1 MFFTGVRISNSEVIC
16 VYLKTEKI
24 SKYIKVSKPGFS
36 LLVKGIK
43 TKERGEKLE

>member
-1 MFFTGVRISNSEVIC
+1 MRISNSELIC

-24 SKYIKVSKPGFS
+24 RKYIKVSKPGFS

-43 TKERGEKLE
+43 TKGGGGKPE